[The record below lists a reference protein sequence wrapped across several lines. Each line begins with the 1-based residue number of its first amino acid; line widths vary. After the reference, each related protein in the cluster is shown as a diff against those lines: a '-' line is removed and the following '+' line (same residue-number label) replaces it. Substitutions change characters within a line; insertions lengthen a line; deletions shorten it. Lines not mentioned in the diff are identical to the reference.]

1 MAWMQRRPIVS
12 PGLRKQILSAREVV
26 WRGWFANNAE
36 EFNLLVPTET
46 LANHTHPAANQLCF
60 NAEVTELFAN
70 HEEYPERM

>member
-1 MAWMQRRPIVS
+1 MQRRPIVS

-46 LANHTHPAANQLCF
+46 LANHTHAAATQLLP
-60 NAEVTELFAN
+60 NAVVGELLAN
-70 HEEYPERM
+70 HGEQS